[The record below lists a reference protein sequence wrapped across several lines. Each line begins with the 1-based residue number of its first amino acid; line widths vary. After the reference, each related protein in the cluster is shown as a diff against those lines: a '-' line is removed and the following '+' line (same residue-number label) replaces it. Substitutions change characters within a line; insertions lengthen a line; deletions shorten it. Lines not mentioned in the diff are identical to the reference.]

1 MKKASKVF
9 IIIGFICS
17 LIVVGQALVFMVVF
31 SNSLY
36 AEICSIF
43 ELIYG
48 VYAFITSIGSLK
60 AIKRTSKTR
69 IIVWGIFYIPVMLIV
84 SIFMFCIKE
93 EDLY

>member
-17 LIVVGQALVFMVVF
+17 LLIIGQALVFMVVF

-36 AEICSIF
+36 TEIYTIS

-60 AIKRTSKTR
+60 AIKGTSKTR
-69 IIVWGIFYIPVMLIV
+69 IIIWGIFYIPVMLIA